1 MKVHDIITETITKLQ
16 EGYVNLFS
24 NDIEKRKQYAE
35 QVFDLIQSSYKRI
48 GGMKGSGFNSPQDM
62 IDHIPFWKLFMRGDE
77 IKAVAMYKD
86 KNGRK
91 RVAVATDGTSE
102 GKQIVARIMQD
113 DATSGRAYAE
123 ISGPSLAFHKKI
135 LGNDILNDISIPV
148 ESVIKILKADSEDI
162 RAKNDYE
169 YERNINGNWIEKR
182 MIGRPG
188 NTIKDRR

>member
-1 MKVHDIITETITKLQ
+1 MKIQDIT
-16 EGYVNLFS
+16 EGYVNLFN
-24 NDIEKRKQYAE
+24 NDKEKRERYAAR
-35 QVFDLIQSSYKRI
+35 VFELIRSSYARI
-48 GGMKGSGFNSPQDM
+48 GGMKGSGFNNPQDM
-62 IDHIPFWKLFMRGDE
+62 IDRIPFWKLFMRGDE

-135 LGNDILNDISIPV
+135 LGDNILNDISIPV

-162 RAKNDYE
+162 RAINDYE

-188 NTIKDRR
+188 NAIKDNR

>member
-62 IDHIPFWKLFMRGDE
+62 IDRIPFWKLFMRGDE